1 MCTTTQDTLKS
12 FLRLEE
18 GERERERVREEKERE
33 RGEKGERERG
43 GGGRKGE
50 RERQRGE
57 RYYTVLYILILICYL
72 HSLSR
77 VALKIR

>member
-1 MCTTTQDTLKS
+1 M
-12 FLRLEE
+12 
-18 GERERERVREEKERE
+18 RERESERGERERE
-33 RGEKGERERG
+33 RGEKGEREREG
-43 GGGRKGE
+43 KGGRKGE
-50 RERQRGE
+50 RERERGE